1 MDGVKWIS
9 VSTDILN
16 DEKMC
21 IIESMP
27 DGRDMELVWFKL
39 LCLAGKCN
47 ENGLLMLSKEIPYTI
62 ETMARYFRMD
72 ISLIQRSLD
81 IFQSLGMVEIVDDVY
96 ALTNWMKYQSNTEL
110 NRIKELNK
118 ARQKKFRE
126 RRKLLLTE
134 KSNVTDNVTDNVKSN
149 VTECV
154 ISNDFCSI
162 CNMSY
167 VDVYRLIIN
176 YLNQITKSNYKYT
189 SKKTQALIHARTE
202 EGFTIDDFKK
212 VIDKKYTEWNGTEFA
227 KYLRP
232 ETLFGPKFEGYLN
245 QQEGNPPETRQ
256 KTDWRNI

>member
-134 KSNVTDNVTDNVKSN
+134 KSNVTDNVTDNVKNN

-176 YLNQITKSNYKYT
+176 
-189 SKKTQALIHARTE
+189 
-202 EGFTIDDFKK
+202 
-212 VIDKKYTEWNGTEFA
+212 
-227 KYLRP
+227 
-232 ETLFGPKFEGYLN
+232 
-245 QQEGNPPETRQ
+245 
-256 KTDWRNI
+256 